1 MSELSEAA
9 RDLLPRS
16 ADEFGTV
23 DYWDAFYRK
32 RGDAVFHWYV
42 DGARGALTQ
51 GKKQREADFFSAMAA
66 FAPIEGHLRSLCS
79 EGGQPRSTQPP

>member
-9 RDLLPRS
+9 RDLLPKS

-23 DYWDAFYRK
+23 GYWDAFYQK

-42 DGARGALTQ
+42 DERGA
-51 GKKQREADFFSAMAA
+51 G
-66 FAPIEGHLRSLCS
+66 
-79 EGGQPRSTQPP
+79 

>member
-9 RDLLPRS
+9 RDLLPKS

-23 DYWDAFYRK
+23 GYWDAFYRN

-42 DGARGALTQ
+42 DGARGA
-51 GKKQREADFFSAMAA
+51 
-66 FAPIEGHLRSLCS
+66 SLIDLS
-79 EGGQPRSTQPP
+79 LIHI